1 MRSFLI
7 WAAALVLLRS
17 LLVLSL
23 GDAFFYGEEL
33 EKATAG
39 KAMLDGLG
47 IPHHKLAYHYYEGG
61 GFVVSHMKAAAFMV
75 FGESILANK
84 AVALFSCLA
93 VLWAGWWACGK
104 AFGNAAGHVFC
115 ALYVFAPAAVQ
126 KLSMISLGIHH
137 EACFFVLIALGL
149 TALLLERQNGKE
161 AFLLGLTLGF
171 GVYFSWVVALAAA
184 SCAISLLI
192 RWRQGLDGAAFFA
205 CLGGV
210 LIGLTPMFL
219 MVQEVGSAVLDIHG
233 TGLGDSAARSTSETL
248 REFLRS
254 IYVEGALG
262 GFLAELAWPSAV
274 VGAVI
279 FGVRRDWAVMPNWRR
294 SFFSFALFPAIFIAA
309 YLSSAFVQGRVYHF
323 FLMLR
328 LVPLWVVGATLI
340 AAVVGRSFKDH
351 GAANPT
357 FVCCAALLVIGA
369 INSFQ
374 NLGAISP
381 RVLSSNFDLLTRERG
396 YVYPSYFAKLIPHLE
411 GDVDGRLRTLLRFKD
426 APPELLREG
435 IAAELF
441 RRKHGAGISLEDDY
455 IAARDVVERVEPGRF
470 GEYARG
476 LGPLLVDWFGA
487 DLPSALSQ
495 VSAAGD
501 DAALLGEALGRT
513 GSGFRSRGADPSL
526 EGIEL
531 MLIDDLKLVA
541 DDELSMAFARG
552 VGWRLH
558 WILHRTVLQPW
569 RAAEVFEAAPSELRE
584 SFEAGYEEARLQGLI
599 VSQP

>member
-47 IPHHKLAYHYYEGG
+47 IPHHQLAYHYYEGG
-61 GFVVSHMKAAAFMV
+61 GFVISH
-75 FGESILANK
+75 LK
-84 AVALFSCLA
+84 AVAFLLFGGSVMANKIVALCSCIA

-104 AFGNAAGHVFC
+104 AFGEAASHVFC
-115 ALYVFAPAAVQ
+115 ALYVLAPAAVQ

-137 EACFFVLIALGL
+137 EACFFVLVALGL
-149 TALLLERQNGKE
+149 TSTLMERQNVKE
-161 AFLLGLTLGF
+161 ALLLGLTLGF

-184 SCAISLLI
+184 CCAGSLLI
-192 RWRQGLDGAAFFA
+192 RWRQGVDGGAFFA
-205 CLGGV
+205 CLGGA
-210 LIGLTPMFL
+210 LLGLLPMFL
-219 MVQEVGSAVLDIHG
+219 MVQEVGAAVLDIHG
-233 TGLGDSAARSTSETL
+233 TGLGESAARSTSAVL

-262 GFLAELAWPSAV
+262 GLLATVLWPLAVLVAV
-274 VGAVI
+274 GL
-279 FGVRRDWAVMPNWRR
+279 GLRRDLTVQLSWRR
-294 SFFSFALFPAIFIAA
+294 SFLCFTLFPIIFLAA

-328 LVPLWVVGATLI
+328 LVPLWIVGMALV
-340 AAVVGRSFKDH
+340 AAVVGRSFQER
-351 GAANPT
+351 GTATPSL
-357 FVCCAALLVIGA
+357 VCCAGLLIVGA
-369 INSFQ
+369 YNSIQ
-374 NLGAISP
+374 SLGSLSP
-381 RVLSSNFDLLTRERG
+381 RVLRSNYELLTTERG

-411 GDVDGRLRTLLRFKD
+411 GDVDTRLQTLLRFED

-441 RRKHGAGISLEDDY
+441 RRKHGAGLSLEDDY
-455 IAARDVVERVEPGRF
+455 MAARDAVERIDPGSF
-470 GEYARG
+470 GQYARG
-476 LGPLLVDWFGA
+476 LGPLLVDWFGS
-487 DLPSALSQ
+487 DLSGALGQ
-495 VSAAGD
+495 VAAAGD
-501 DAALLGEALGRT
+501 EARLLGEALGRT
-513 GSGFRSRGADPSL
+513 GSGFRTGGSDPSL
-526 EGIEL
+526 EGVESMLLSDIE
-531 MLIDDLKLVA
+531 LVA
-541 DDELSMAFARG
+541 DDELATAFARG

-558 WILHRTVLQPW
+558 WLLHRTVLQPW
-569 RAAEVFEAAPSELRE
+569 RADAVIERAPTELRE
-584 SFEAGYEEARLQGLI
+584 SFKAGYEEARLQGLI